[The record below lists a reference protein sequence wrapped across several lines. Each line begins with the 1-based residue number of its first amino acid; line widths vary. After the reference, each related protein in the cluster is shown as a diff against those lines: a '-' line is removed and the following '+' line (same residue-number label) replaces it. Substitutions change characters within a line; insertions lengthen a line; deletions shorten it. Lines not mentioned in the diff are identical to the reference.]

1 MVTKQENTFLDTPKE
16 YGLTAGYFSWC
27 SFLAWT
33 SPATCNSHV
42 AMVAKFIS
50 KICHHGNG
58 CHASFLDCNVV
69 IGRLWIPQN
78 NKYKVVYLLSR
89 KSAALLVVKNKSI
102 SPLWELN
109 YFHVNSSK
117 KNSNVLTPSMHGCL
131 VIWTVAKTNNKIVCY
146 FIW

>member
-1 MVTKQENTFLDTPKE
+1 MASLQATFLDVV
-16 YGLTAGYFSWC
+16 
-27 SFLAWT
+27 FLPGQVLLHAIVTLLWLQNL
-33 SPATCNSHV
+33 SQKSAT
-42 AMVAKFIS
+42 MVM
-50 KICHHGNG
+50 G
-58 CHASFLDCNVV
+58 CHTSFLDCNVV

-89 KSAALLVVKNKSI
+89 ISAALLVVKNKSI

-146 FIW
+146 FI